1 MSEFLFLDSGALGN
15 FVRVDRLDLLKSIL
29 GTWGVWTSAVKYEVA
44 RTLPADAQA
53 ILSGCLGEPVDID
66 DPAEIC
72 EVHRLRRVVF
82 GGAETRALQHL
93 GEAETCFLLT
103 KRKEFAG
110 SRWITDNTEVL
121 RYAQHR
127 GIATWQTREL
137 MSEAVLNGEIPP
149 DQARE
154 LLIRMRSRS

>member
-1 MSEFLFLDSGALGN
+1 MSEFLFLDSAVFGN
-15 FVRVDRLDLLKSIL
+15 FVRADRLDLLKSIL
-29 GTWGVWTSAVKYEVA
+29 GTRGVWTSAVEYEVS
-44 RTLPADAQA
+44 RTLPVKAQVT
-53 ILSGCLGEPVDID
+53 LSGYMGEPVDID

-82 GGAETRALQHL
+82 GGAETRSLQNL

-110 SRWITDNTEVL
+110 SRWITDNPEVL

-127 GIATWQTREL
+127 GVATGQTRQL
-137 MSEAVLNGEIPP
+137 MSEAVLNGEIAP
-149 DQARE
+149 DQARDI
-154 LLIRMRSRS
+154 LIRMRSRS

>member
-1 MSEFLFLDSGALGN
+1 MSEFLFPDSAVLGN

-29 GTWGVWTSAVKYEVA
+29 GTRGVWTSAVEYEVA
-44 RTLPADAQA
+44 RTLPANSQA
-53 ILSGCLGEPVDID
+53 TLNGCMGEPVDID

-82 GGAETRALQHL
+82 GGAETRSLQNL
-93 GEAETCFLLT
+93 GEAETCFVLT

-110 SRWITDNTEVL
+110 SRWVTDNPDVL

-127 GIATWQTREL
+127 GIATWRTREL
-137 MSEAVLNGEIPP
+137 MSEAVLNGEIAP
-149 DQARE
+149 DQARDI
-154 LLIRMRSRS
+154 LIRMRSRS